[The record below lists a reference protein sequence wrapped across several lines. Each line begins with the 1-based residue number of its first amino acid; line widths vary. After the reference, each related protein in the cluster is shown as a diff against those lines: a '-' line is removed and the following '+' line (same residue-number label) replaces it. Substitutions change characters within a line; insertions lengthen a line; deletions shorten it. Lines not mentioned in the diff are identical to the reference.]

1 MPWELAEL
9 AGGAPF
15 AVSFAFAGAVFSL
28 RAERR
33 RSTLNEALHELRRP
47 LQALALLVREEDD
60 AVDSTLRLATAAL
73 ARLDREVNGGGDP
86 ASGGPVSIR
95 PLVEAAVERWRPRA
109 AALERSLEAR
119 WTGAEVSVPEAG
131 FALAQA
137 LDNLISNG
145 LDHGSG
151 TVAVEGRAA
160 AAGLDLIVRDQGP
173 ARRRREGR
181 WRRLRAWRGARGRH
195 GHGLRVVRRTAAEL
209 GGSFR
214 LRCGDGGTEA
224 VLLLPAWRAEG

>member
-15 AVSFAFAGAVFSL
+15 AISFAFAGAVFSF

-47 LQALALLVREEDD
+47 LQALALLVPEEDG

-73 ARLDREVNGGGDP
+73 ARLDREVNGGDDP
-86 ASGGPVSIR
+86 ASGGPVPIR

-109 AALERSLEAR
+109 LALERSLEAR
-119 WTGAEVSVPEAG
+119 WSGAEAFMPGADLGLS
-131 FALAQA
+131 QA

-145 LDHGSG
+145 LEHGSG

-160 AAGLDLIVRDQGP
+160 LAGIDLVVRDQGP
-173 ARRRREGR
+173 SRSRRRRGGWRPRVWIGGR
-181 WRRLRAWRGARGRH
+181 RRH

-214 LRCGDGGTEA
+214 LRSGEGGTEA
-224 VLLLPAWRAEG
+224 VLLLPAWGEDG